1 MKKTSVI
8 SCLTAL
14 LLVGTATAGTT
25 AKSAK
30 SFKQPKNPIEPTVP
44 CFADHELSIDTFAS
58 YQLGSG
64 DYFEDA
70 FGGGI
75 ALNCFWNRYF
85 GFSLEGNWNDGAS
98 LGSPLHSVAGSLVLR
113 APIEGKLCLAPYV
126 FGGGGGH
133 FDSKNVASGH
143 VGGGVEVRV
152 TQKVG
157 IFGDGRAV
165 FTGNDSDTLGLFRL
179 GVRWL
184 F

>member
-1 MKKTSVI
+1 MLVRRRALPKRSSLMKAPLI

-14 LLVGTATAGTT
+14 LLASTAAAGTT

-85 GFSLEGNWNDGAS
+85 GFSLEGETPRIFINCTHPYQSRPLKSFRDCIEECDYHDKEGES
-98 LGSPLHSVAGSLVLR
+98 LG
-113 APIEGKLCLAPYV
+113 
-126 FGGGGGH
+126 
-133 FDSKNVASGH
+133 
-143 VGGGVEVRV
+143 
-152 TQKVG
+152 
-157 IFGDGRAV
+157 
-165 FTGNDSDTLGLFRL
+165 
-179 GVRWL
+179 
-184 F
+184 